1 MLRTLQTLQ
10 TFQNQDERNLSFFF
24 KILLIFF
31 PLILFP
37 LKGVILGKKIKI
49 FFFPFLKT
57 LILAKLKLIST
68 GTREKDCNRKNCKRR
83 KIDREK
89 NRAKADK
96 IVTETQKGTF

>member
-1 MLRTLQTLQ
+1 M
-10 TFQNQDERNLSFFF
+10 
-24 KILLIFF
+24 IFF

-37 LKGVILGKKIKI
+37 PKGVILGKKIKI

-68 GTREKDCNRKNCKRR
+68 GTREKTAIG
-83 KIDREK
+83 KIAKGARDRPRE